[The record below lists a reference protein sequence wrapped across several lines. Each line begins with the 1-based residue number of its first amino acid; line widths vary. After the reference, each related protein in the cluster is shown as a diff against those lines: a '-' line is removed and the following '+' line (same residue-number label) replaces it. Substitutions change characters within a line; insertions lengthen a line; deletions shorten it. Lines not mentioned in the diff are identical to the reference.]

1 MMNLFAALNAF
12 KNPQQFIA
20 NMMQNN
26 QVSQNPMAMNAMNM
40 YQQGNINGLQQLA
53 ENLAKEKGTS
63 VDEIRKKIGI

>member
-26 QVSQNPMAMNAMNM
+26 QFTKNPMAMNAMNM
-40 YQQGNINGLQQLA
+40 YQQGNVSGLQQLA
-53 ENLAKEKGTS
+53 ENLAKERGTS